1 MTRVLHIARISNV
14 NRVMFVDR
22 NERERGHLIILLE
35 TPLFWKVVLTLTLK
49 DLKNKKD
56 KATLGAR

>member
-1 MTRVLHIARISNV
+1 M
-14 NRVMFVDR
+14 
-22 NERERGHLIILLE
+22 ERGHLIILLE
-35 TPLFWKVVLTLTLK
+35 TPRFWKVVLTLTLK